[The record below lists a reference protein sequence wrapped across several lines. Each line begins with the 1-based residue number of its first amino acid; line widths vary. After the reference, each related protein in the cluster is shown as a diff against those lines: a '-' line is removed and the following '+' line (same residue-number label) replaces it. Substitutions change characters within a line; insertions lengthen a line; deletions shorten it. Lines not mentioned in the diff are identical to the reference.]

1 VKKNLNSQHI
11 NNFLQKIRAEDG
23 LSKNTILSYGKDLEI
38 LEIFLKNL
46 EISFENCSKEI
57 LKKYFSED
65 EQQNLKN
72 SSVSRKI
79 SCFKHFFN
87 FLEQENIIKKNPV
100 LEIHGPKRHKIL
112 PKFLSENEITKMLD
126 ILLQDQSEFGIKLSC
141 MLEILYSAGL
151 RVSELVNLP
160 FSSIQFKNSKID
172 DFLIIKGKGNKERI
186 ATLNETSKIIL
197 EKYLILR
204 KKVGLETSKWLF
216 VGNFRSSKKPNQIKV
231 HAINSKGFIDKP
243 LSRQRFNKMLKE
255 LAIKAN
261 IEPSRVH
268 PHVFRH
274 SFATHL
280 LNNGA
285 DLRVLQELLG
295 HSDIST
301 TEIYTHISENKLRD
315 AVLNHHPLS
324 KNNF

>member
-1 VKKNLNSQHI
+1 MKKNLNSTHI

-38 LEIFLKNL
+38 LEIFLKSI

-57 LKKYFSED
+57 LKKYFNED
-65 EQQNLKN
+65 VQQNLKN

-112 PKFLSENEITKMLD
+112 PKFLSENEVTKMLD
-126 ILLQDQSEFGIKLSC
+126 ILLQDESEFGIKLSC

-160 FSSIQFKNSKID
+160 ISAVQFKNSQID
-172 DFLIIKGKGNKERI
+172 DFLIVKGKGNKERI

-197 EKYLILR
+197 AKYLILR
-204 KKVGLETSKWLF
+204 KKVGLESSKWLF
-216 VGNFRSSKKPNQIKV
+216 VGNFRSSKKPNQIKI
-231 HAINSKGFIDKP
+231 HAVNFKDFIDKP

-255 LAIKAN
+255 LAIKAK

>member
-1 VKKNLNSQHI
+1 MKKNLNSTHI

-23 LSKNTILSYGKDLEI
+23 LSKNTILSYGKDLEM
-38 LEIFLKNL
+38 LEIFLKNI

-57 LKKYFSED
+57 LKKYFNED
-65 EQQNLKN
+65 AKQNLTN

-112 PKFLSENEITKMLD
+112 PKFLSENEVTKMLD
-126 ILLQDQSEFGIKLSC
+126 ILLQDESEFGIKLSC

-160 FSSIQFKNSKID
+160 ISAVQFKNSQID
-172 DFLIIKGKGNKERI
+172 DFLIVKGKGNKERI

-197 EKYLILR
+197 AKYLILR
-204 KKVGLETSKWLF
+204 KKVGLDSSKWLF
-216 VGNFRSSKKPNQIKV
+216 VGNFRSSKKPNQIKI
-231 HAINSKGFIDKP
+231 HAVNFKDFIDKP

-255 LAIKAN
+255 LAIKAK

>member
-1 VKKNLNSQHI
+1 MKKNLNSTHI

-23 LSKNTILSYGKDLEI
+23 LSKNTILSYGKDLEM
-38 LEIFLKNL
+38 LEIFLKNI

-57 LKKYFSED
+57 LKKYFNED
-65 EQQNLKN
+65 AQQNLKN

-112 PKFLSENEITKMLD
+112 PKFLSENEVTKMLD
-126 ILLQDQSEFGIKLSC
+126 ILLQDESEFGIKLSC

-160 FSSIQFKNSKID
+160 TSAVQFKNSQID
-172 DFLIIKGKGNKERI
+172 DFLIVKGKGNKERI

-197 EKYLILR
+197 AKYLILR
-204 KKVGLETSKWLF
+204 KKVGLESSKWLF
-216 VGNFRSSKKPNQIKV
+216 VGNFRSSKKPNQIKI
-231 HAINSKGFIDKP
+231 HAVNFKDFIDKP

-255 LAIKAN
+255 LAIKAK

>member
-1 VKKNLNSQHI
+1 VKKNLNSTHI

-23 LSKNTILSYGKDLEI
+23 LSKNTILSYGKDLEM
-38 LEIFLKNL
+38 LEIFLKNI

-57 LKKYFSED
+57 LKKYFNED
-65 EQQNLKN
+65 VQQNLKN

-112 PKFLSENEITKMLD
+112 PKFLSENEVTKMLD
-126 ILLQDQSEFGIKLSC
+126 ILLQDESEFGIKLSC

-160 FSSIQFKNSKID
+160 ISAVQFKNSQID
-172 DFLIIKGKGNKERI
+172 DFLIVKGKGNKERI

-197 EKYLILR
+197 AKYLILR
-204 KKVGLETSKWLF
+204 KKVGLESSKWLF
-216 VGNFRSSKKPNQIKV
+216 VGNFRSSKKPNQIKI
-231 HAINSKGFIDKP
+231 HAVNFKDFIDKP

-255 LAIKAN
+255 LAIKAK

>member
-1 VKKNLNSQHI
+1 MKKNLNSTHI

-23 LSKNTILSYGKDLEI
+23 LSKNTILSYGKDLEM
-38 LEIFLKNL
+38 LEIFLKNI

-57 LKKYFSED
+57 LKKYFNED
-65 EQQNLKN
+65 VQQNLKN

-112 PKFLSENEITKMLD
+112 PKFLSENEVTKMLD
-126 ILLQDQSEFGIKLSC
+126 ILLQDESEFGIKLSC

-160 FSSIQFKNSKID
+160 ISAVQFKNSQID
-172 DFLIIKGKGNKERI
+172 DFLIVKGKGNKERI

-197 EKYLILR
+197 AKYLILR
-204 KKVGLETSKWLF
+204 KKVGLESSKWLF
-216 VGNFRSSKKPNQIKV
+216 VGNFRSSKKPNQIKI
-231 HAINSKGFIDKP
+231 HAVNFKDFIDKP

-255 LAIKAN
+255 LAIKAK